1 MGFLA
6 DVGRA
11 NVLGQVMQYGQFVRQ
26 GEALRQNEALTNQKL
41 QRGAIDIQQKQAEYE
56 ELHRKRPSESSII
69 FQMTPEEQRPALL
82 EVMKKGGYVDE
93 NGMMS
98 AFNKNQMLNESAEFW
113 KFYIPIQQQQAQMAV
128 DKSLPA
134 MLKAQSSGDAEA
146 FEKAKNQYMQDI
158 GKLAAAKGAIGE
170 LAKLIPG
177 LGGDEKAPTVKEFDE
192 GEETVTRQWS
202 PSTQKWDEVARGPR
216 YKPPSTTVNV
226 SPQGKLDIET
236 AKTVI
241 HSMPKLQEEAVTAST
256 GLIRLNRMTELI
268 QAGAGGKVGQLKA
281 ALAPWAE
288 AAGIDSASFNEA
300 QEYELLATTLQ
311 GSFRLAMVGSGQVSD
326 YEQRLLSKI
335 NAGGNAAIP
344 AAKELINFYRKQ
356 GMMKIN
362 NYNKTSE
369 ALSEESPLIGRIYT
383 PIDVGGPAEV
393 SKVPPDLPKG
403 TINNGDGT
411 FTLPNGKVVRR
422 VK

>member
-56 ELHRKRPSESSII
+56 ELHRKRPAESSII

-93 NGMMS
+93 NGTMS

-192 GEETVTRQWS
+192 GNEKVTRQWN
-202 PSTQKWDEVARGPR
+202 PDTKKWDEVARGPR
-216 YKPPSTTVNV
+216 YKPGDTT
-226 SPQGKLDIET
+226 GGEKR
-236 AKTVI
+236 AKDSELRQI
-241 HSMPKLQEEAVTAST
+241 LKESYGLSDFIVTAADQQVRQKFT
-256 GLIRLNRMTELI
+256 VALAFAAEIARNPEGFGLAKD
-268 QAGAGGKVGQLKA
+268 AGAGEIAKK
-281 ALAPWAE
+281 
-288 AAGIDSASFNEA
+288 
-300 QEYELLATTLQ
+300 
-311 GSFRLAMVGSGQVSD
+311 
-326 YEQRLLSKI
+326 
-335 NAGGNAAIP
+335 
-344 AAKELINFYRKQ
+344 AKEMEQSSSGEEVPTPVPIERFDPRK
-356 GMMKIN
+356 
-362 NYNKTSE
+362 
-369 ALSEESPLIGRIYT
+369 R
-383 PIDVGGPAEV
+383 
-393 SKVPPDLPKG
+393 
-403 TINNGDGT
+403 
-411 FTLPNGKVVRR
+411 
-422 VK
+422 